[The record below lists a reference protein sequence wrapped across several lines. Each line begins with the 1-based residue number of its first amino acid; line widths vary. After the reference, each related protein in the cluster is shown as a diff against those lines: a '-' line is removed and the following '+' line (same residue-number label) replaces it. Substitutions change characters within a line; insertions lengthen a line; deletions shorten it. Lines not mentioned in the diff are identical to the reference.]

1 MAIVFKQQT
10 QDEAISNEYV
20 LSKSIIHT
28 STVQRTAAR
37 LEIKMASAQQARSS

>member
-10 QDEAISNEYV
+10 QDEVISNEYV

-28 STVQRTAAR
+28 STVQRTAAS